1 MLKGKDILNTAQF
14 SLQELDLIMN
24 TAASFEKRVKDGE
37 VIRNMEGQVV
47 ASLFFEPS
55 TRTRLSFETAINR
68 LGARVITVANAASS
82 SVAKGKSWADS
93 IRMVDGYVDVIV
105 MRHPM
110 KSSTQIAA
118 DNVVH
123 PFINA
128 GDGSG
133 HHLPPRL
140 F

>member
-82 SVAKGKSWADS
+82 SVAKGESWADS

-110 KSSTQIAA
+110 KGSAQIAA
-118 DNVVH
+118 DNAVH

-133 HHLPPRL
+133 QHLPPRL